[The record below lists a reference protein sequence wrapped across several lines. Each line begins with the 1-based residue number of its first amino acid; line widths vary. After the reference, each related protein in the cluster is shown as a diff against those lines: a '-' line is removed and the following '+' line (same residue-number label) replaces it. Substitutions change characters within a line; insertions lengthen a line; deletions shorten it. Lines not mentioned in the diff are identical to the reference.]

1 MNVWLG
7 VNEDSWAIL
16 DSYMTSD
23 DALRDYGIGN
33 PGEPLRREMNRLR
46 MEGGAR
52 LTAARAEG
60 KRIDRELDTLLN
72 LSRMA
77 GIRSGQRGDGAARG
91 L

>member
-1 MNVWLG
+1 MNVRL
-7 VNEDSWAIL
+7 
-16 DSYMTSD
+16 
-23 DALRDYGIGN
+23 GN

-72 LSRMA
+72 LIPNGGHTDRVNAKMA
-77 GIRSGQRGDGAARG
+77 QLEARKAALERALANSKLAIDVHG
-91 L
+91 